1 MRTGTIAEIRTIEN
15 GFVVCVDDPAVRK
28 ANRNPKTPYQDPEKE
43 YSFPTIEKALAW
55 IKANAKTLT
64 PEPDDDGDEYKT
76 SFTRATIGDA
86 S

>member
-15 GFVVCVDDPAVRK
+15 GFVVCVDDPVVRK
-28 ANRNPKTPYQDPEKE
+28 ANRNPKVPYKDPEKE

-55 IKANAKTLT
+55 IKANVKNLT
-64 PEPDDDGDEYKT
+64 PEVDDEDEYKS

-86 S
+86 L